1 MKNTERAGAPLVGN
15 ALGLIIALWAIDK
28 YDWLPVEQQEYIVVA
43 MGTLCIHGLMEL
55 RSILKFIGDLFR
67 ERT

>member
-28 YDWLPVEQQEYIVVA
+28 YDWLPGEQQEYIVIA

-55 RSILKFIGDLFR
+55 RAILSFIGGLFR
-67 ERT
+67 GRS